1 MESVLKERTEP
12 SSNQLDS
19 ELSERYLK
27 NSFFHFFFYAFSIAI
42 KRTEGLYHYT
52 SHLKD
57 FCHRVQFYYRTST
70 IAPRFH
76 LKSTIIEA
84 YVLWK
89 IYRMEFKFN
98 EFLYI
103 SYTGDASGYHTK
115 KIKRYLQ
122 ALPEL
127 FGDYKD
133 LTDSA
138 TIIHY
143 QNKEGR
149 YFYCEPTGIMNFKRG
164 QHPHEVI
171 CDDILRDPEVKLDL
185 SQLNK
190 ITRVFFEEI
199 EQMPKIAIHCVGT
212 PQDDEDLLSQLE
224 TKTDY
229 NTIRYDAIVDEE
241 KHISWWPEL
250 FPYDEL
256 MRRKE
261 RIGNK
266 AFLKEFRCKP
276 VRGVEGFIDME
287 NMQAIINKDLHNY
300 DIKTPWATTQ
310 KRPLVV
316 GGFDIG
322 KKTHPSH
329 LVIFEIITIH
339 GKDKARQIH
348 GKFMDGWDYINQIA
362 YLKEAVKCFNIKS
375 LHYDDTRAEFESMRE
390 RRELPRQMVAVSF
403 TTKTKFGMATEL
415 DKVVSN
421 REIELLNDDRQ
432 KRQILSVDCNLK
444 APETAEGHGDAFF
457 SLCLAVD
464 AWKNRKVSGF
474 DVV

>member
-1 MESVLKERTEP
+1 VP
-12 SSNQLDS
+12 SLNQS
-19 ELSERYLK
+19 ENELSEKYLK
-27 NSFFHFFFYAFSIAI
+27 NSFFHFFFYAFSVAI
-42 KRTEGLYHYT
+42 KRTEGVYHFT
-52 SHLKD
+52 SHLTEL
-57 FCHRVQFYYRTST
+57 CQRVQFYSRTST

-89 IYRMEFKFN
+89 IYRMEFRFN

-122 ALPEL
+122 SLPEL

-143 QNKEGR
+143 QRPDPNPYVEGR
-149 YFYCEPTGIMNFKRG
+149 FFYCEPTGIMNFKRG

-229 NTIRYDAIVDEE
+229 NTKRYDAVVDEAN
-241 KHISWWPEL
+241 KIAWWPEL
-250 FPYDEL
+250 FPFDEL

-261 RIGNK
+261 RIGDK
-266 AFLKEFRCKP
+266 AFMKEFRCKP
-276 VRGVEGFIDME
+276 VRGVEGYISHE
-287 NMQAIINKDLHNY
+287 VYLALVNSELKNIPITATY
-300 DIKTPWATTQ
+300 TPSQ
-310 KRPLVV
+310 KRSVTV

-329 LVIFEIITIH
+329 LTIFEITNVN
-339 GKDKARQIH
+339 GKDHAQQIH
-348 GKFMDGWDYINQIA
+348 SKFMDGWDYINQIA
-362 YLKEAVKCFNIKS
+362 YLKDAVRVFGIKS
-375 LHYDDTRAEFESMRE
+375 LHYDDTRAEFESTKE
-390 RRELPRQMVAVSF
+390 RRELPRQMSGVAF
-403 TTKTKFGMATEL
+403 TSKTKFGMAQEI
-415 DKVVSN
+415 DKVISN
-421 REIELLNDDRQ
+421 KDIEFLVDDRQ

-444 APETAEGHGDAFF
+444 APETQEGHGDAFF

-474 DVV
+474 DVL